1 MTLLELKL
9 PAHGDYEASTFVFQQ
24 DSVSCLYG
32 STGQIIFLTIQNTAM
47 LKTDGIC
54 QVSSLD
60 LPEGMSVEAA
70 AKGFEENVPM
80 TQKTEFLL
88 NERTATLGKLR
99 RLNLTSDVQ
108 EICAQTPLFETINRK
123 VSKEDFEE
131 LLKGNVILAGQP
143 QIEGQCVNLE
153 VS

>member
-9 PAHGDYEASTFVFQQ
+9 PAHGAYEASIFVFQQ
-24 DSVSCLYG
+24 DSVSCLCG
-32 STGQIIFLTIQNTAM
+32 STGQIMFLTIQNTAM

-70 AKGFEENVPM
+70 AKGFEGNVPM

-88 NERTATLGKLR
+88 NERTALTLTLTLFVIKTIYNNVLIDQILR
-99 RLNLTSDVQ
+99 GHLLWDTLYNSEQIICSSVQ
-108 EICAQTPLFETINRK
+108 E
-123 VSKEDFEE
+123 V
-131 LLKGNVILAGQP
+131 
-143 QIEGQCVNLE
+143 
-153 VS
+153 

>member
-1 MTLLELKL
+1 
-9 PAHGDYEASTFVFQQ
+9 
-24 DSVSCLYG
+24 
-32 STGQIIFLTIQNTAM
+32 M

-80 TQKTEFLL
+80 TQETKYLL
-88 NERTATLGKLR
+88 NERTATLGKQK
-99 RLNLTSDVQ
+99 RLDLISDVQ
-108 EICAQTPLFETINRK
+108 DACAQTPLVETVERK
-123 VSKEDFEE
+123 VSEHEFEE
-131 LLKGNVILAGQP
+131 LLKGNVIEVGEP
-143 QIEGQCVNLE
+143 QNEGQCVNLE